1 MIPLLRCLP
10 ILLGLIALLGCNSTT
25 VEENEAIPVPT
36 AETAAEDAYGTTF
49 MNLMV
54 EFKANA
60 DLANQELDEAMA
72 KGLPKDPKER
82 RSVLMGQLERSDK
95 RAEALLAKAQD
106 VEPPPRYA
114 DFHAAV
120 TTFLKDVVDGN
131 TRYRT
136 AFKNANPNTSKIS
149 EENLQSMLKNY
160 EKMKSEG
167 QKIGIPMVDL
177 SI

>member
-82 RSVLMGQLERSDK
+82 RREKLKPTWWNLDSTSNGVTILRP
-95 RAEALLAKAQD
+95 AQ
-106 VEPPPRYA
+106 
-114 DFHAAV
+114 
-120 TTFLKDVVDGN
+120 
-131 TRYRT
+131 
-136 AFKNANPNTSKIS
+136 
-149 EENLQSMLKNY
+149 
-160 EKMKSEG
+160 
-167 QKIGIPMVDL
+167 
-177 SI
+177 